1 MLSVSTVKSAGGA
14 GNYYTAED
22 NYYFLGEQST
32 GWYGTG
38 AESLGLEG
46 PVDKAMFTAVL
57 EGKLPDGTD
66 LSRMEKGENTH
77 RPGYDLTFSA
87 PKSVSVLALVTG
99 DRFLVE
105 AHNRAVEKALDEV
118 EKLSTTRT
126 MQDGIS
132 TMEQTGNLLVARFLH
147 DTSRNL
153 DPQLHT
159 HAVVANATLAADGW
173 KTLSSDTRNKQG
185 FTDQVWAQQ
194 VSLGT
199 LYRAFLRQDVEA
211 AGYPVV
217 TTGER
222 GEWDIEGV
230 PVKEFSSRRQE
241 ILDAVGPDASAK
253 VKSVAAL
260 DTRLTK
266 DFSEM
271 EKVREHWQAQ
281 LQETG
286 FNPAA
291 FRETVAENRQQRQAE
306 PEQDGQAAGAGK
318 ESVTGTGYRSAYRPP
333 RQELETEVGDAIAR
347 LSSKNVRFTY
357 DSVLTSVLTHVPV
370 NDGMYLK
377 VRTAVD
383 AAISRGAMLAV
394 DKNQTLFTSAAH
406 LRDEQR
412 LSQVAAGLAER
423 GGELQAPD
431 GERGVMAQ
439 LADSNRAVT
448 LVDVRGSQAYL
459 QQFSASV
466 AQLAEKN
473 DRPLVVVA
481 ADGGSLKR
489 QKALFGGNRA
499 VTLTTP
505 AELAETTLP
514 EKALVLVSEAERFS
528 TTAMHDVL
536 KTAGMQGATTV
547 VADTHARRTTGFAT
561 EVLKAAGVKSF
572 TASAAGDAVAVTL
585 VQKDTV
591 EDRLTV
597 AARYYAQETAAGKS
611 VTAQAGNAK
620 TRTQLTGKIREAM
633 TEDGTLGRVLTQVTV
648 REPVWLDAAS
658 RNDRTT
664 YREGMVLEHHTA
676 PGEHTDFTITGVSE
690 KHNLLTLSD
699 AKGQAQGLKIS
710 EVDSHYRLFREK
722 TLELREGEKLRT
734 SAEIHAKAG
743 AGETLTV
750 TGLKAGRWLFKDKL
764 VMHNSSGQRLQVSP
778 DTPLYAGYGYAE
790 GFGATRRTEG
800 SVIAVLSGRDVS
812 DTTVNMLKRS
822 GDNVTAFTPLDEQTI
837 KKRLEENRPSVT
849 VTGSVKSLSGQDDL
863 TDALRTLEAR
873 KMSVG
878 ERTVRQT
885 VEKVTGTDVTFS
897 AAQVMAD
904 IAADGAML
912 SQDVP
917 RQLQL
922 LQSRGEI
929 IPLSAEQGAAGRFI
943 TRENFDNEL
952 TILRHVAEG
961 KNAVTPLAPGGLSA
975 ERAGPLTDGQR
986 QAADL
991 ILTSRD
997 RITAIQGYAGV
1008 GKTTQFR
1015 TVATALNALEAPPVI
1030 AGLAPTHRAVSELN
1044 NAGIPAQTIA
1054 SFLSENS
1061 QWQASGEAR
1070 DYSNTLFVIDESSMN
1085 GNAQMASL
1093 LTAITEGG
1101 GRAVL
1106 SGDRDQLKSL
1116 ETGAPFALAL
1126 ERSAAD
1132 VAVMKEIVRQTP
1144 ALKPAIEAII
1154 AGNVREAITVAGQ
1167 VPPQTVPRQGDAF
1180 VPDSSR
1186 VDVIAL
1192 MAAAEKEAREEAVRA
1207 GLPED
1212 KVIAPVVDIYT
1223 LVADDFT
1230 GRTPEARNDTLIVT
1244 PLNSDRQAVNARVH
1258 ETLKNTGALGDTVT
1272 VSQLVR
1278 VGNSNADLGR
1288 RAFWEDNR
1296 GNTVRMGDAY
1306 YEVGPSE
1313 HISGVFRLHG
1323 LEGADDRWFTP
1334 QELRKESVA
1343 VFESRL
1349 AEISTGERIR
1359 LTATDR
1365 ERGVR
1370 ASDMATVTGVSQ
1382 DGHITLDTGDRSLT
1396 LNPRASLADQHLDYG
1411 YAVTTYSAQGAS
1423 VPYVIALVG
1432 SGERSGM
1439 MATLDNTYVALSRA
1453 KEHVQLY
1460 AGNLEKWAGMVER
1473 NSGKRQTV
1481 HDVVMRAEDLRADRE
1496 VRLWDASLPVA
1507 ETRLAQRTD
1516 RELTADAR
1524 FLSGQTP
1531 EVMWPVINEHGHQ
1544 RGNWHVPVSPATG
1557 ALSMESAHYEGAAD
1571 GTRIVLQK
1579 GGGRSAVLE
1588 AATPEDAMQL
1598 MAENPQSPVVLRTE
1612 QPTAQEDATPAG
1624 EERVRSE
1631 AELQQATDAALK
1643 TQEPELQPEATGEP
1657 DAELTAE
1664 EALLKEAA
1672 QAVEQDAELAQAND
1686 YDHSP
1691 EHEQNPEEIRTTTL
1705 LNDEVNILRH
1715 DRPEPDADRLPNR
1728 QKTLE

>member
-57 EGKLPDGTD
+57 EGQMPDGTD
-66 LSRMEKGENTH
+66 LSRMENGVNKH

-99 DRFLVE
+99 DSYLIE
-105 AHNRAVEKALDEV
+105 AHNRAVEKTLDEI
-118 EKLSTTRT
+118 EKTATTRT
-126 MQDGIS
+126 MQDGVS
-132 TMEQTGNLLVARFLH
+132 VMEQTGNLLVARFLH

-173 KTLSSDTRNKQG
+173 KTLSTDTRNRQG
-185 FTDQVWAQQ
+185 FTDQVWALQ
-194 VSLGT
+194 VSYGA
-199 LYRAFLRQDVEA
+199 LYRGFLRNDLEGM
-211 AGYPVV
+211 GYPTV

-230 PVKEFSSRRQE
+230 PVKEFSSRRQD
-241 ILDAVGPDASAK
+241 ILDVVGADASAK
-253 VKSVAAL
+253 AKSMAAL
-260 DTRLTK
+260 DTRQKK

-271 EKVREHWQAQ
+271 ESVREHWQATMQ
-281 LQETG
+281 DTG
-286 FNPAA
+286 FDAA
-291 FRETVAENRQQRQAE
+291 ALRERVAENRAQRQAE
-306 PEQDGQAAGAGK
+306 QEHDVPSPESGSGK
-318 ESVTGTGYRSAYRPP
+318 GKATGVRAEARPE
-333 RQELETEVGDAIAR
+333 RTAIDAEVSSAIAR
-347 LSSKNVRFTY
+347 LSEKNVRFTY

-370 NDGMYLK
+370 DSGVLFK
-377 VRTAVD
+377 VRGAVD
-383 AAISRGAMLAV
+383 EAISRGAMLAV

-412 LSQVAAGLAER
+412 LSQVAAGLAEKD
-423 GGELQAPD
+423 GTLQPP
-431 GERGVMAQ
+431 GSERGVMAQ
-439 LADSNRAVT
+439 LAEANRAVT
-448 LVDVRGSQAYL
+448 LVDIRGSQAYL

-466 AQLAEKN
+466 AAMAEKN
-473 DRPLVVVA
+473 ARPLVVVA
-481 ADGGSLKR
+481 ADGGGVKR
-489 QKALFGGNRA
+489 QAALFAEQRD

-505 AELAETTLP
+505 AKLAETPLP
-514 EKALVLVSEAERFS
+514 ENALVLVSEAERFS

-591 EDRLTV
+591 DDRLTV
-597 AARYYAQETAAGKS
+597 AARYYAQEAAAGKQ

-620 TRTQLTGKIREAM
+620 ARAQLTGKIREAM
-633 TEDGTLGRVLTQVTV
+633 TEDGSLGRVLTQVTV

-658 RNDRTT
+658 RNDRTK
-664 YREGMVLEHHTA
+664 YREDMVLEHHTGQ
-676 PGEHTDFTITGVSE
+676 GEHADFTITGVSE
-690 KHNLLTLSD
+690 RHNLLTLSD
-699 AKGQAQGLKIS
+699 EKGQTQGLKIS
-710 EVDSHYRLFREK
+710 DIDSHWRLFSEK
-722 TLELREGEKLRT
+722 KLELREGERLRT
-734 SAEIHAKAG
+734 FADIHVKAG
-743 AGETLTV
+743 AGDTLTV
-750 TGLKAGRWLFKDKL
+750 TGLKTGRWLFKDKL
-764 VMHNSSGQRLQVSP
+764 VMENSSGQRLQVSP
-778 DTPLYAGYGYAE
+778 DVPLYAGYGYAE
-790 GFGATRRTEG
+790 SFGATRRTEG
-800 SVIAVLSGRDVS
+800 SVIAVLAGKDVS

-822 GDNVTAFTPLDEQTI
+822 GDSVTVFTPLDEQTI
-837 KKRLEENRPSVT
+837 AKRLEENRPSVT
-849 VTGSVKSLSGQDDL
+849 VTGSVTSLSGHDEL
-863 TDALRTLEAR
+863 TDALRTLASR
-873 KMSVG
+873 KMTNG
-878 ERTVRQT
+878 ERIVRQT
-885 VEKVTGTDVTFS
+885 VEKVTGGNVTFS
-897 AAQVMAD
+897 TAKVMAD
-904 IAADGAML
+904 IVNDEAML
-912 SQDVP
+912 TQDAE
-917 RQLQL
+917 LQL
-922 LQSRGEI
+922 RLLESRGEI
-929 IPLSAEQGAAGRFI
+929 IPLSAEQGAAGLYI
-943 TRENFDNEL
+943 TRENFSNEL

-961 KNAVTPLAPGGLSA
+961 KNAVVPLAPGGLTA
-975 ERAGPLTDGQR
+975 EQAGPLTDGQR

-991 ILTSRD
+991 ILTSPD

-1015 TVATALNALEAPPVI
+1015 TVATALNALDSPPVI

-1044 NAGIPAQTIA
+1044 GAGIPAQTIA

-1116 ETGAPFALAL
+1116 ESGVPFALAL

-1154 AGNVREAITVAGQ
+1154 AGNVKEAVTVAEQ
-1167 VPPQTVPRQGDAF
+1167 VPPQTVPRQAGAY
-1180 VPDSSR
+1180 VPGNSM
-1186 VDVIAL
+1186 VDVTAL
-1192 MAAAEKEAREEAVRA
+1192 QAEAGKEAREAGARA

-1212 KVIAPVVDIYT
+1212 EISVPAVNIYE

-1244 PLNSDRQAVNARVH
+1244 PLNADRRLVNDRVH
-1258 ETLKNTGALGDTVT
+1258 EGLKKSGELGESVT
-1272 VSQLVR
+1272 VRQLVR

-1288 RAFWEDNR
+1288 RSFWQENR
-1296 GNTVRMGDAY
+1296 GNTVRMGEAY
-1306 YEVGPSE
+1306 YEVGAFE
-1313 HISGVFRLHG
+1313 HLSGIFRLHG
-1323 LEGADDRWFTP
+1323 LEGADDRWFMP
-1334 QELRKESVA
+1334 PELRKENVA
-1343 VFESRL
+1343 VFESRSV
-1349 AEISTGERIR
+1349 EISTGEKIR

-1370 ASDMATVTGVSQ
+1370 ASDMATVTGVTR
-1382 DGHITLDTGDRSLT
+1382 DGQITLDTGDRSLT
-1396 LNPRASLADQHLDYG
+1396 LNPRAALADQHLDYG

-1432 SGERSGM
+1432 SDRASGM

-1460 AGNLEKWAGMVER
+1460 AGNLEKWTGLVER

-1481 HDVVMRAEDLRADRE
+1481 HDVMMRTEDLRAGRE
-1496 VRLWDASLPVA
+1496 VQLWEASLPVA

-1516 RELTADAR
+1516 SDLTADAR
-1524 FLSGQTP
+1524 FLSGKAP
-1531 EVMWPVINEHGHQ
+1531 EVMWPVINEHGRQ

-1557 ALSMESAHYEGAAD
+1557 ALSLENAHYEGAAD

-1579 GGGRSAVLE
+1579 GEGRAAALE
-1588 AATPEDAMQL
+1588 AATPDEALAL
-1598 MAENPQSPVVLRTE
+1598 MAENPQSPVVLRND
-1612 QPTAQEDATPAG
+1612 PPAAQEDATPDG

-1631 AELQQATDAALK
+1631 AELQQAADAALK
-1643 TQEPELQPEATGEP
+1643 TQAPELQPESTGEP
-1657 DAELTAE
+1657 DAALTAE
-1664 EALLKEAA
+1664 EVLLKEAVA
-1672 QAVEQDAELAQAND
+1672 ELEQDAELAQAND

-1691 EHEQNPEEIRTTTL
+1691 EHEQKQEEKHATER
-1705 LNDEVNILRH
+1705 LNDEVNIVRH